1 MARLRSWG
9 WRMTRG
15 VGGRSV
21 RIGAASV
28 LLAMGASAVPQSDLS
43 GQVLTDSVSPRPV
56 AFRLADPDAGA
67 TDPDELLT
75 PSEIARRSLSA
86 VAEIRT
92 YRPSG
97 ERLGSGSGFLVSP
110 EGLVV
115 TSHHVL
121 EGAERADVLL
131 ASGDVFE
138 VQHVAAADSRRDL
151 AVLRIAGFGLDHVPL
166 GDSRDVEVGDPVVVI
181 GSPLGL
187 FNTVSHGIVS
197 ARREMEGRQVLQL
210 SAPIATGSSGGPVID
225 ERGRVIAVLAG
236 FMRRGQNVNFAVPIE
251 YVRGLL
257 ALPEHTLTVEAV
269 GRRHVSLIGETGE
282 VAGGLSLSSVLHGER
297 VPGEEHTPWAR
308 EARWVASELVKA
320 NPIQDPARLAATW
333 ELRELTRMPGTR
345 SALYRGVLVADE
357 SGLVGLFFGGVA
369 AEPRFEE
376 GWTGDR
382 VRDFDGALERSGRV
396 TLRTPNGCRY
406 FLHASPDAMTGVYEC
421 TDRGEVY
428 DLGAVELRRT
438 SDSVSVGPTG
448 LYAVEEAIPLG
459 ANVDRTEGV
468 AALYATGDGRFVG
481 ALQMR
486 MGPILRSYRLH
497 EGRWTEEGTLTA
509 RLREPDGPVVTGR
522 FGAGWLELEY
532 PVGDADY
539 RVSATVR
546 GEALEA
552 EGARAPAEPEP

>member
-1 MARLRSWG
+1 MMWG
-9 WRMTRG
+9 G
-15 VGGRSV
+15 GGRSASTCAV
-21 RIGAASV
+21 SV
-28 LLAMGASAVPQSDLS
+28 LLAVAASAVPEPGLS
-43 GQVLTDSVSPRPV
+43 GQVLTDSVAPRPV
-56 AFRLADPDAGA
+56 VFPLAVPDPGA
-67 TDPDELLT
+67 TDPTGLLR
-75 PSEIARRSLSA
+75 PSEIARRSLPA
-86 VAEIRT
+86 VVEIRT

-97 ERLGSGSGFLVSP
+97 ERLGSGSGFVAAP

-121 EGAERADVLL
+121 EGANRADVLL
-131 ASGDVFE
+131 SSGDVFE

-151 AVLRIAGFGLDHVPL
+151 AVLRIAGFELDHVPL

-197 ARREMEGRQVLQL
+197 ARREIEGRHVLQL
-210 SAPIATGSSGGPVID
+210 SAPIAVGSSGGPVFD
-225 ERGRVIAVLAG
+225 ERGRVVGVLAG

-269 GRRHVSLIGETGE
+269 GRRRVSLIGETGE
-282 VAGGLSLSSVLHGER
+282 VTGGLSLSTVLHGES
-297 VPGEEHTPWAR
+297 VPGQEDTPWAR
-308 EARWVASELVKA
+308 EARWVHSELVKA
-320 NPIQDPARLAATW
+320 NPVQDPARLAATW

-345 SALYRGVLVADE
+345 SGLYRGVLVADE
-357 SGLVGLFFGGVA
+357 SGLVGLFFGSVE

-396 TLRTPNGCRY
+396 TLRTANGCRY
-406 FLHASPDAMTGVYEC
+406 FLHASPEAMTGVYEC
-421 TDRGEVY
+421 TDRGDVY

-438 SDSVSVGPTG
+438 SDSVPAGPTG
-448 LYAVEEAIPLG
+448 VYAVEEAIPLG

-468 AALYATGDGRFVG
+468 AALYATPDGRFVG

-486 MGPILRSYRLH
+486 AGPILRSYRLH

-509 RLREPDGPVVTGR
+509 RLREPDGPLVTGR
-522 FGAGWLELEY
+522 FGEGWLELQY

-539 RVSATVR
+539 QVPATVR
-546 GEALEA
+546 GEALGED
-552 EGARAPAEPEP
+552 ARAPAEPERQ